1 MFRCPA
7 GALFLMFLIFVP
19 PGVSAEQLAGPALP
33 PGGKL
38 KVIEKSDL
46 RKYENG
52 KYVGLENRE
61 VRGILDWTAGPD
73 GEMMDGTFYVIGEL
87 NHGGAPVALKIDEA
101 FRAAWT
107 VSPDGVFEIAPD
119 MPYPL
124 MRGFPVFPARP
135 LAVGDSWK
143 APGARMVEP
152 LRDGKFTRVKFTCSY
167 RCTGEKTLDGKPFLV
182 VAAKYS
188 LNYKKGS
195 DPAGDERLESISG
208 THEVSILLFA
218 GDGELSF
225 MNDVMEETCQLAESK
240 SVTYKGFI
248 LTWFN
253 GTMPLDRAKTAEKIA
268 ADLKGAGVVDVG
280 VEQKKEGVSIT
291 LNDIHFVA
299 EQATVL
305 TQEGPRLEAVAQA
318 LKQIPSRT
326 FLVIGHTA
334 AVGTTESQ
342 QELSVKRAK
351 AIVDFMVSRGV
362 ALDRF
367 LYQGRGGTQP
377 VAPNDTEENMA
388 RNRRVEIIVLED

>member
-1 MFRCPA
+1 
-7 GALFLMFLIFVP
+7 
-19 PGVSAEQLAGPALP
+19 
-33 PGGKL
+33 
-38 KVIEKSDL
+38 
-46 RKYENG
+46 
-52 KYVGLENRE
+52 
-61 VRGILDWTAGPD
+61 
-73 GEMMDGTFYVIGEL
+73 MMDGTFYVIGEL

-107 VSPDGVFEIAPD
+107 ISPDGVSEIAAD

-188 LNYKKGS
+188 LNYKRGS
-195 DPAGDERLESISG
+195 DPAGDLARDERLESVSG
-208 THEVSILLFA
+208 THEVSILLSA
-218 GDGELSF
+218 GAGELSF
-225 MNDVMEETCQLAESK
+225 MNDVMEETCQLAGSK

-253 GTMPLDRAKTAEKIA
+253 ASAPLDRAKTAEKIA
-268 ADLKGAGVVDVG
+268 ADLKSAGAVDVG

-305 TQEGPRLEAVAQA
+305 PQEGPRLEAVAQA

-342 QELSVKRAK
+342 QELSVERAK

-367 LYQGRGGTQP
+367 LYEGKGGTQP